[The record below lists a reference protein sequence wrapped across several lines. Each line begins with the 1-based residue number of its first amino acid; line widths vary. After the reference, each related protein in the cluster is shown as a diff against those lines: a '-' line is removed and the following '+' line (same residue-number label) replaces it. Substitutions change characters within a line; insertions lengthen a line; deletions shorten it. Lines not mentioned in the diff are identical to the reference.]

1 MQFEPFRAWFF
12 VFRTDDYRVFAS
24 ICVLGVAS
32 LLLFYLA
39 PNDALLNGKKT
50 YDTKKRI
57 YQSGLVLH
65 FALCVCAILII
76 RWWFALILVAI
87 GTAVIPAYEKW
98 VANYYHQ
105 ETVVIT
111 PKSGSLI
118 CCLVWQELLPDWYC
132 TLLSQREMTFFCRTG
147 TVLCITRFD
156 PRHRHQRLF
165 ARCEGPFFCS
175 FEFTLQNTIY
185 LLK

>member
-1 MQFEPFRAWFF
+1 MEWISSLQFEPFRAWFF

-76 RWWFALILVAI
+76 RWWVALILVAI

-111 PKSGSLI
+111 PKK
-118 CCLVWQELLPDWYC
+118 
-132 TLLSQREMTFFCRTG
+132 
-147 TVLCITRFD
+147 
-156 PRHRHQRLF
+156 RL
-165 ARCEGPFFCS
+165 A
-175 FEFTLQNTIY
+175 Y
-185 LLK
+185 LLLGLAGIVAGLVLHFVIPEGNDFLL

>member
-1 MQFEPFRAWFF
+1 MEWISSLQFESFRAWFF

-24 ICVLGVAS
+24 ICVLGAAS

-111 PKSGSLI
+111 PKK
-118 CCLVWQELLPDWYC
+118 
-132 TLLSQREMTFFCRTG
+132 
-147 TVLCITRFD
+147 
-156 PRHRHQRLF
+156 RL
-165 ARCEGPFFCS
+165 A
-175 FEFTLQNTIY
+175 Y
-185 LLK
+185 LLLGLAGIVAGLVLHFVIPEGNDFLL

>member
-1 MQFEPFRAWFF
+1 MEWISSLQFESFRAWFF

-105 ETVVIT
+105 EAVVIT
-111 PKSGSLI
+111 PKK
-118 CCLVWQELLPDWYC
+118 
-132 TLLSQREMTFFCRTG
+132 
-147 TVLCITRFD
+147 
-156 PRHRHQRLF
+156 RL
-165 ARCEGPFFCS
+165 A
-175 FEFTLQNTIY
+175 Y
-185 LLK
+185 LLLGLAGMVAGLVLHFVIPEGNDFLL

>member
-1 MQFEPFRAWFF
+1 MRFGCGF
-12 VFRTDDYRVFAS
+12 VTA
-24 ICVLGVAS
+24 VLFGAERRS
-32 LLLFYLA
+32 TQREK
-39 PNDALLNGKKT
+39 DIRHE
-50 YDTKKRI
+50 KRI

-111 PKSGSLI
+111 PKK
-118 CCLVWQELLPDWYC
+118 
-132 TLLSQREMTFFCRTG
+132 
-147 TVLCITRFD
+147 
-156 PRHRHQRLF
+156 RL
-165 ARCEGPFFCS
+165 A
-175 FEFTLQNTIY
+175 Y
-185 LLK
+185 LLLGLAGIFAGLVLHFVIPEGNDFLL

>member
-1 MQFEPFRAWFF
+1 MGA
-12 VFRTDDYRVFAS
+12 
-24 ICVLGVAS
+24 AS

-111 PKSGSLI
+111 PKK
-118 CCLVWQELLPDWYC
+118 
-132 TLLSQREMTFFCRTG
+132 
-147 TVLCITRFD
+147 
-156 PRHRHQRLF
+156 RL
-165 ARCEGPFFCS
+165 A
-175 FEFTLQNTIY
+175 Y
-185 LLK
+185 LLLGLAGIVAGFVLHFVIPEGNDFLL

>member
-1 MQFEPFRAWFF
+1 MEWISSLQFESFRAWFF

-65 FALCVCAILII
+65 FALCVCD
-76 RWWFALILVAI
+76 FDYSLVVCTDF
-87 GTAVIPAYEKW
+87 GCDRHGCNT
-98 VANYYHQ
+98 
-105 ETVVIT
+105 
-111 PKSGSLI
+111 
-118 CCLVWQELLPDWYC
+118 CLRKMGRQ
-132 TLLSQREMTFFCRTG
+132 LLSSGNGSHNAEKAA
-147 TVLCITRFD
+147 
-156 PRHRHQRLF
+156 RLF
-165 ARCEGPFFCS
+165 VAWSGRNCCRIGIALCYPGG
-175 FEFTLQNTIY
+175 
-185 LLK
+185 K

>member
-1 MQFEPFRAWFF
+1 MQFESFRAWFF

-65 FALCVCAILII
+65 FALCVCDFDYSMVVCTDFGCD
-76 RWWFALILVAI
+76 R
-87 GTAVIPAYEKW
+87 TAVIPAYEKW

-111 PKSGSLI
+111 PKK
-118 CCLVWQELLPDWYC
+118 
-132 TLLSQREMTFFCRTG
+132 
-147 TVLCITRFD
+147 
-156 PRHRHQRLF
+156 RL
-165 ARCEGPFFCS
+165 A
-175 FEFTLQNTIY
+175 Y
-185 LLK
+185 LLLGLAGIVAGLVLHFVIPEGNDFLL

>member
-1 MQFEPFRAWFF
+1 MEWISSLQFESFRAGCF
-12 VFRTDDYRVFAS
+12 VFRTDDYRMFAS

-111 PKSGSLI
+111 PKK
-118 CCLVWQELLPDWYC
+118 
-132 TLLSQREMTFFCRTG
+132 
-147 TVLCITRFD
+147 
-156 PRHRHQRLF
+156 RL
-165 ARCEGPFFCS
+165 A
-175 FEFTLQNTIY
+175 Y
-185 LLK
+185 LLLGLAGIVAGLVLHFVIPEGNDFLL

>member
-1 MQFEPFRAWFF
+1 MEWISSLQFESFRAWFF

-65 FALCVCAILII
+65 FALCVCD
-76 RWWFALILVAI
+76 FD
-87 GTAVIPAYEKW
+87 YSM
-98 VANYYHQ
+98 
-105 ETVVIT
+105 VVCT
-111 PKSGSLI
+111 DFG
-118 CCLVWQELLPDWYC
+118 CDRHGCNTCLRKMGRQ
-132 TLLSQREMTFFCRTG
+132 LLSSGNGGHNAEKAA
-147 TVLCITRFD
+147 
-156 PRHRHQRLF
+156 RLF
-165 ARCEGPFFCS
+165 VAWSGRNCCRIGIALCYPGG
-175 FEFTLQNTIY
+175 
-185 LLK
+185 K